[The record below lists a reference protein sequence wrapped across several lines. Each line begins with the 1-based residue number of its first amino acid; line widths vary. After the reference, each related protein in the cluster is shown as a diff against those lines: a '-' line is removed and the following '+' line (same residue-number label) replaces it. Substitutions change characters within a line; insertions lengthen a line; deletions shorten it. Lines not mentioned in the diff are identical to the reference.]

1 MLIYRAVASTAI
13 AGSAIVDMWAAAQPG
28 DDPSMIALVAGVNL
42 VSVALVRHA
51 WKRAIAKH
59 IHTYLKSGPTI
70 ELILREYAD
79 RHATPPEKR

>member
-13 AGSAIVDMWAAAQPG
+13 AGSAIVDMWATAQPSG
-28 DDPSMIALVAGVNL
+28 DPSLIALVAGVNL
-42 VSVALVRHA
+42 VSLAVVRAA
-51 WKRAIAKH
+51 WKRAVAKH
-59 IHTYLKSGPTI
+59 IYTYLKSGPTI